1 MTVTC
6 RKVGGP
12 RIQVEGAD
20 PPIGLYGCCTDLIS
34 MSVKSEIFSYLS
46 LSMSVIFDE
55 SVVMVG
61 GFSCHELKM
70 TGSDIMLQNH

>member
-1 MTVTC
+1 
-6 RKVGGP
+6 
-12 RIQVEGAD
+12 
-20 PPIGLYGCCTDLIS
+20 